1 MTVPQAAK
9 AFLDEADVVSSA
21 AALKGQGLLE

>member
-21 AALKGQGLLE
+21 AALKPRLLE